1 MVSHLLVRHL
11 MVSHL
16 LVSHLEYDL
25 LASHRVGDRS
35 LWCPIAIM
43 VSYHLLRWSSEGSN
57 LLWDDVGR
65 SVGKGKSRLV
75 RVNCCHHWGI
85 CLRYWVDV
93 AVLVEVLG
101 EALMVDGDETTRG
114 LDEVSMGRGEWTH
127 LGTLVHKAL
136 KGEPEPNREEGGQD
150 QLENI
155 KNLNLLL

>member
-1 MVSHLLVRHL
+1 MVPATNMRYVLVRHR
-11 MVSHL
+11 
-16 LVSHLEYDL
+16 E
-25 LASHRVGDRS
+25 GDRCLS
-35 LWCPIAIM
+35 HSIAIL
-43 VSYHLLRWSSEGSN
+43 VRHHLGWSSKGSN

-65 SVGKGKSRLV
+65 SIGKGKSRLV

-114 LDEVSMGRGEWTH
+114 LDEVSMGRGEWAH

-136 KGEPEPNREEGGQD
+136 KGEPEPNREERRQD
-150 QLENI
+150 QL
-155 KNLNLLL
+155 

>member
-1 MVSHLLVRHL
+1 M
-11 MVSHL
+11 
-16 LVSHLEYDL
+16 

-43 VSYHLLRWSSEGSN
+43 VSYHLRWSSEGSN

-65 SVGKGKSRLV
+65 CIGKGKSRLV

-101 EALMVDGDETTRG
+101 EALEVDGGEAAGG
-114 LDEVSMGRGEWTH
+114 LDEVSMGGGEWTQ
-127 LGTLVHKAL
+127 LGTLVDKAL
-136 KGEPEPNREEGGQD
+136 KGEAEDGREERGQD
-150 QLENI
+150 QLEISNI
-155 KNLNLLL
+155 FLGPQN